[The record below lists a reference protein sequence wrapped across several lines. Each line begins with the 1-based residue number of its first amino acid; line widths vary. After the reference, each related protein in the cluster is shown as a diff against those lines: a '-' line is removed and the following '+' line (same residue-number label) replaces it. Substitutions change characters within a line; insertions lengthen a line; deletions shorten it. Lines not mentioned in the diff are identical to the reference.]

1 MALELAL
8 FPGCSHNIPRHF
20 ENEQYENH
28 GSCENQQTSSH
39 NVFGIPKN
47 NPFPLTFQYL
57 TCLEIPFRKP
67 HFQDLTLFD
76 SELFRSGKPI
86 PRALAQNNQ

>member
-20 ENEQYENH
+20 EN
-28 GSCENQQTSSH
+28 QQPNSH
-39 NVFGIPKN
+39 NLFGIPQN

-76 SELFRSGKPI
+76 SELFSVREAYSQGTCPKQSVI
-86 PRALAQNNQ
+86 IV